1 MSKLMETDFTK
12 AIKDILYCGF
22 PDYIPDHIEKV
33 ADEIFTWAGRIDY
46 RLKFVEMC
54 EKDMDRIEKQK
65 TQAKLNE
72 L

>member
-12 AIKDILYCGF
+12 AIKDILYREF
-22 PDYIPDHIEKV
+22 PDYIPGHIEKV
-33 ADEIFTWAGRIDY
+33 AGEIFTWVGRIDY

-65 TQAKLNE
+65 TQAKGR
-72 L
+72 